1 MRAYDLIQKKRD
13 GAALTTDE
21 IAWFIDGF
29 VQGSVPD
36 YQMAAF
42 LMAVYFRGMT
52 SEETAALTE
61 AMVQSGERLDL
72 GPLAG
77 RAVDKHSS
85 GGVGDKTSLV
95 LVPLVAS
102 AGVPVPKLSGRG
114 LGHTGGTLDK
124 LEAIPGFTTALSEAA
139 FVEQVERI
147 GCAIAGQSAALV
159 PADARLYALRDVTAT
174 VDSVPLI
181 ASSIMSK
188 KLAAGSSAILLDVKC
203 GRGAFMKT
211 EADARVLA
219 EAMVAIGKAAGRRTA
234 AVISSMDQPLGRA
247 VGNALEVAEA
257 IATLRG
263 EGPGDLEALC
273 LVLGGWMLVLGGLAA
288 SPEEGGDELRRR
300 LRSGDALRKF
310 GALVGAQGGDAQI
323 VADPGRLP
331 SAPHQLPVPAPAPG
345 FVAGID
351 AEAVGLAAM
360 QLGAGRTRK
369 GEAVDPAVGVVIER
383 PAGAPVKQ
391 GEPLAIVHAR
401 SEDAGI
407 AAAREVAAAFSIAE
421 SAPAEAPV
429 VRGVITG
436 QSPADGGGRRRRS
449 R

>member
-1 MRAYDLIQKKRD
+1 MRVPMRAYDLIRKKRD
-13 GAALTTDE
+13 GTALSAGE
-21 IAWFIDGF
+21 IAWLVGGF
-29 VQGSVPD
+29 VLGSVPD

-61 AMVQSGERLDL
+61 AVVRSGERLDL
-72 GPLAG
+72 GSLAG

-147 GCAIAGQSAALV
+147 GCAIAGQSAAMV

-188 KLAAGSSAILLDVKC
+188 KLAAGASAILLDVKC

-211 EADARVLA
+211 EAGARILA
-219 EAMVAIGKAAGRRTA
+219 EAMVAIGRAAGRSTA
-234 AVISSMDQPLGRA
+234 AVISAMDHPLGRA

-273 LVLGGWMLVLGGLAA
+273 LVLGGWMLVLGGCAA
-288 SPEEGGDELRRR
+288 SPEEGSEELLHR

-310 GALVGAQGGDAQI
+310 EALVIAQGGDAR
-323 VADPGRLP
+323 VVRDPGRLP
-331 SAPHQLPVPAPAPG
+331 SAPYRLAAPAPTFG
-345 FVAGID
+345 VVVGID

-360 QLGAGRTRK
+360 RLGAGRTRK
-369 GEAVDPAVGVVIER
+369 GEGVDPAVGIVIER
-383 PAGAPVKQ
+383 PAGSTVEV
-391 GEPLAIVHAR
+391 GESLATIHAR
-401 SEDAGI
+401 SEEAGV
-407 AAAREVAAAFSIAE
+407 AAAREVAAAFEIGE

-429 VRGVITG
+429 IRGVIRG
-436 QSPADGGGRRRRS
+436 
-449 R
+449 

>member
-13 GAALTTDE
+13 GAALSAGE
-21 IAWFIDGF
+21 IAWLVDGF
-29 VQGSVPD
+29 VLGSVPD

-52 SEETAALTE
+52 FEETAALTD
-61 AMVQSGERLDL
+61 AMVRSGETLDL
-72 GPLAG
+72 GSLAG
-77 RAVDKHSS
+77 CAVDKHSS
-85 GGVGDKTSLV
+85 GGVGDNTSLV

-124 LEAIPGFTTALSEAA
+124 LEAIPGFNTALSEAA

-147 GCAIAGQSAALV
+147 GCAIAGQSAAMV
-159 PADARLYALRDVTAT
+159 PADAQLYALRDVTAT

-188 KLAAGSSAILLDVKC
+188 KLAAGASAILLDVKC

-211 EADARVLA
+211 ASDARVLA
-219 EAMVAIGKAAGRRTA
+219 EAMVAIGREAGRRTA
-234 AVISSMDQPLGRA
+234 AVISAMDYPLGRA

-273 LVLGGWMLVLGGLAA
+273 LVLGGWMLVLGGRAV
-288 SPEEGGDELRRR
+288 SPEEGSEELLRR

-310 GALVGAQGGDAQI
+310 EALVSAQGGDAR
-323 VADPGRLP
+323 VVGDPGRLP
-331 SAPHQLPVPAPAPG
+331 SAPLRLPVPAPAAG
-345 FVAGID
+345 VVAGID

-369 GEAVDPAVGVVIER
+369 GEVVDPAVGVVIER
-383 PAGAPVKQ
+383 PAGAAVKV
-391 GEPLAIVHAR
+391 GESLATIHAR
-401 SEDAGI
+401 SEEAGL
-407 AAAREVAAAFSIAE
+407 AAAREVAAAFEIAE

-429 VRGVITG
+429 IRGVIRG
-436 QSPADGGGRRRRS
+436 
-449 R
+449 

>member
-13 GAALTTDE
+13 GAALSAGE
-21 IAWFIDGF
+21 IAWLVDGF
-29 VQGSVPD
+29 VEGSVPD

-52 SEETAALTE
+52 PEETAALTW
-61 AMVQSGERLDL
+61 AMVRSGKTLDL

-124 LEAIPGFTTALSEAA
+124 LEAIPGFSTALSEAA

-211 EADARVLA
+211 EADARILA
-219 EAMVAIGKAAGRRTA
+219 EAMVAIGRASSRRTA
-234 AVISSMDQPLGRA
+234 AVISAMDHPLGRA

-263 EGPGDLEALC
+263 EGPQDLEKLC
-273 LVLGGWMLVLGGLAA
+273 LVLGGWMLVLGGRAA
-288 SPEEGGDELRRR
+288 SPEEGSEELLRR

-310 GALVGAQGGDAQI
+310 EALIRAQGGDPRV

-331 SAPHQLPVPAPAPG
+331 SAPCRLPVPAPASG
-345 FVAGID
+345 VVAGID
-351 AEAVGLAAM
+351 AEAIGLAAM
-360 QLGAGRTRK
+360 QLGAGRARK

-383 PAGAPVKQ
+383 SAGVAVKA
-391 GEPLAIVHAR
+391 GEHLATIHAR
-401 SEDAGI
+401 SEEAGL
-407 AAAREVAAAFSIAE
+407 AAARQVAAAFAIAE
-421 SAPAEAPV
+421 SAPVEAPV
-429 VRGVITG
+429 IRGVIRG
-436 QSPADGGGRRRRS
+436 
-449 R
+449 